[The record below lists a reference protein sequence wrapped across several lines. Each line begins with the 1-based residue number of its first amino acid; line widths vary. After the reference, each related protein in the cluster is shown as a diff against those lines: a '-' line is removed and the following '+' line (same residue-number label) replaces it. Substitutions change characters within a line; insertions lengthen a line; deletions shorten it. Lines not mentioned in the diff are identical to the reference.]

1 MHLLLVISF
10 TAIFITSYIIT
21 NITFDNRVPA
31 LIIIVSFFLYIFPT
45 IAGISGILGP
55 YALIIFA
62 LCTLLITISIYIIIG
77 KHIGKSI
84 KFNFIQIK
92 YYARPKSLEIS
103 LLVVPLICSFSWIL
117 IFAVQSIRHK
127 IANYYI
133 PPLPWDV
140 VEYHFPHLVN
150 AIQSG
155 SLWTTI
161 WAHYPMG
168 CEMFHSWGFTFLRN
182 DALVYP
188 THFFFNILF
197 IIFSCFVLRTLCFQ
211 DRNAI
216 CGSEIISYLILII
229 LLLIFPPLWDMQ
241 FNQIGKNDIA
251 MSAFAMAAIYF
262 FLQYMTFKSTHG
274 SFYQNLLLLGIAL
287 GIMSGI
293 KPQGIL
299 YSIFFLGLLF
309 KDAFSK
315 KLLWYSVG
323 LVCLCILI
331 IAGFWYLRPLIMLGT
346 IPPSGL
352 DSSIMLNINKGFS
365 LFLTARENILF
376 SLSIVYCLIMG
387 VIWKNKDAKM
397 KIANYTL
404 AGSIV
409 IFFLTPFSTLNGYM
423 QLRLAPAT
431 IPLVIIIAIATFL
444 HLIVRAGEEIKGEQ
458 LSKPI
463 PWAYR
468 RGALLAGFSFVFSSM
483 AMVAIPFWGP
493 MKDKSRWVWTLDG
506 LIMVCMLAV
515 FLYVYNSVKVQKNLQ
530 LIIST
535 SLIYAIIFVVV
546 VFSIFFQI
554 IHYKPSGD
562 LPGYNEGTSVYR
574 WVYQNIRGKT
584 ICLFGLRPY
593 GLYGKGFT
601 NEVIYGGNSFGT
613 KLRYWSFLIKK
624 EKANYLVIGRDYDQH
639 KGWYNF
645 KPFPRDIGKI
655 LSMPNSFKLVYSDNH
670 AMIFRVEPSFFTRS

>member
-1 MHLLLVISF
+1 MYILLLFSFSAVFF
-10 TAIFITSYIIT
+10 TAYIIT
-21 NITFDNRVPA
+21 NITFNNRVPA
-31 LIIIVSFFLYIFPT
+31 FFIVLSFFLYILPT
-45 IAGISGILGP
+45 IAGIIGILGP
-55 YALIIFA
+55 YILIIFSIGS
-62 LCTLLITISIYIIIG
+62 LLITIFVYRVIGKAIGKSTEFNSIYI
-77 KHIGKSI
+77 
-84 KFNFIQIK
+84 K
-92 YYARPKSLEIS
+92 YFSRPKSLEVA
-103 LLVVPLICSFSWIL
+103 LFAVPLICSVSWIS
-117 IFAVQSIRHK
+117 IFAVQSFMHK
-127 IANYYI
+127 IVNYYI

-140 VEYHFPHLVN
+140 VEYHFPHLIN

-182 DALVYP
+182 DALLYS
-188 THFFFNILF
+188 THFFFCILF
-197 IIFSCFVLRTLCFQ
+197 IIFSCFVLRTLCFK
-211 DRNAI
+211 DPNAI

-251 MSAFAMAAIYF
+251 MSAFAMAALYF
-262 FLQYMTFKSTHG
+262 FLKYMTLKLANE
-274 SFYQNLLLLGIAL
+274 SFCQNLLLLGIAL

-299 YSIFFLGLLF
+299 YSIFFLGLLV
-309 KDAFSK
+309 KDAFFK
-315 KLLWYSVG
+315 KLPWYSVG
-323 LVCLCILI
+323 LVCLFILL

-352 DSSIMLNINKGFS
+352 DRSIIFNINKGVS
-365 LFLTARENILF
+365 LFLTGRENIIF
-376 SLSIVYCLIMG
+376 SSSIVYCIIMG

-397 KIANYTL
+397 KVANYTL

-409 IFFLTPFSTLNGYM
+409 IFFLTPFSNLNGYM
-423 QLRLAPAT
+423 QLRLSPAT

-444 HLIVRAGEEIKGEQ
+444 HLIVRGSEEIKVDQFG
-458 LSKPI
+458 KPI

-468 RGALLAGFSFVFSSM
+468 RGALLAGFSFGFTSLV
-483 AMVAIPFWGP
+483 MVAIPFWEP
-493 MKDKSRWVWTLDG
+493 MKDKSRWVWTLDA

-515 FLYVYNSVKVQKNLQ
+515 FIYIYNSVKAQKNLQ
-530 LIIST
+530 LIISK
-535 SLIYAIIFVVV
+535 SLIYAIIFIVV
-546 VFSIFFQI
+546 VFSIFFQE
-554 IHYKPSGD
+554 IHYKSSGD

-593 GLYGKGFT
+593 GLYGKGLT
-601 NEVIYGGNSFGT
+601 NKVIYGGYSFDT
-613 KLRYWSFLIKK
+613 KLRYWLFLVKK

-639 KGWYNF
+639 KGWYDF

-655 LSMPNSFKLVYSDNH
+655 LSMPNAFKLVFSDNH
-670 AMIFRVEPSFFTRS
+670 AMIFRVEPSFFTHS